1 MAKKKAVSAVAGA
14 SSPRSGPA
22 EDEKSDR
29 RQDATATGAD
39 PFAACPGADLSYIP
53 EALRSL
59 AVRADSLL
67 MDPLNVKDHGDIDL
81 PAHQSSLK
89 KFGIRRAVVVRRE
102 NRQIEAGNGTVLAA
116 LRNGWEYV
124 PVLFVDDDHALAR
137 AFALADNAVGT
148 LAGWNE
154 LNLQRIADDSAA
166 LFDEPDL
173 AWLAEQLLEDLNR
186 VTGEEDEPEPVL
198 AGDVP
203 MNVTLSRRVIAICED
218 EDKQIAL
225 LKELSNR
232 GLECRL
238 STVRIK

>member
-1 MAKKKAVSAVAGA
+1 MAKKKAVADVQPTELISKPIPTETPCV
-14 SSPRSGPA
+14 
-22 EDEKSDR
+22 DR
-29 RQDATATGAD
+29 
-39 PFAACPGADLSYIP
+39 FAAPPGTELPYIP
-53 EALRSL
+53 EALRAL

-81 PAHQSSLK
+81 PAHQASLT

-116 LRNGWEYV
+116 LRNNWEYV
-124 PVLFVDDDHALAR
+124 PVLFVDDDHSLAR

-154 LNLQRIADDSAA
+154 INLQKIADDAAA

-173 AWLAEQLLEDLNR
+173 AGLAEQVLEDLNR
-186 VTGEEDEPEPVL
+186 VIGEEAEPEPEPVP

-203 MNVTLSRRVIAICED
+203 NDVTLSRRVIAICED

-225 LKELSNR
+225 LKELSDR